1 MGSPGPGVR
10 RRATLIAVWQAARV
24 YAVGVSRA
32 ACLDMRGRQ
41 AENRGVESTSRP
53 SYKSPR
59 PQRGFLFS
67 ARRVAIRSW
76 LILLCRACLRRGG
89 LCTAF
94 DPRGHRQRG
103 RKPAAAIWQ
112 PEHSDRQSSSLPGLP
127 KGIH

>member
-59 PQRGFLFS
+59 PQRGFLFP

-76 LILLCRACLRRGG
+76 LILLYRGRLRRSG

-103 RKPAAAIWQ
+103 CEPTAAIRQ
-112 PEHSDRQSSSLPGLP
+112 PEHSDR
-127 KGIH
+127 